1 MSERRKIL
9 IALGAGALAAPLFA
23 FAQQQSKIW
32 RVGFLHVGYDHEPPS
47 YRPLMAGMRELGYED
62 GRNIHYDFRN
72 AADDADALQLARALI
87 QARADVIVAFD
98 NEACAAARKATSSLP
113 IVMIN
118 ASNPIAAGFAQSL
131 ARPGGNMTGFAGRAE
146 LPAKELEF
154 LRDIVPKLT
163 RILLLFDSREPA
175 STAWR
180 ADARIAAKSLK
191 FTLVERD
198 VTDATG
204 ITQVFDQLKPGSAEA
219 LMFAS
224 PGLRHRHMK
233 LGLTFALAHRLLVV
247 ANRKDLVE
255 QGALFAYSYDFAKV
269 GRMAAGRYVD
279 RVLKGTPPRDLPIE
293 EVTEHE
299 LTVNAGAL
307 KRVGLPLPQSI
318 RVRADKVIE

>member
-1 MSERRKIL
+1 
-9 IALGAGALAAPLFA
+9 
-23 FAQQQSKIW
+23 
-32 RVGFLHVGYDHEPPS
+32 
-47 YRPLMAGMRELGYED
+47 
-62 GRNIHYDFRN
+62 
-72 AADDADALQLARALI
+72 
-87 QARADVIVAFD
+87 
-98 NEACAAARKATSSLP
+98 
-113 IVMIN
+113 
-118 ASNPIAAGFAQSL
+118 
-131 ARPGGNMTGFAGRAE
+131 
-146 LPAKELEF
+146 
-154 LRDIVPKLT
+154 
-163 RILLLFDSREPA
+163 
-175 STAWR
+175 
-180 ADARIAAKSLK
+180 
-191 FTLVERD
+191 
-198 VTDATG
+198 
-204 ITQVFDQLKPGSAEA
+204 LKPGSAEA

-299 LTVNAGAL
+299 LTLNAGAL